1 MTEQPTPMTQSLTL
15 RVAAEVRAEVAR
27 QQLTHKWL
35 AEQLGISQPQVTK
48 RRNGVLPMDTAELD
62 RIAVAL
68 GVPVERFL
76 GTPAPLSAGA
86 A

>member
-1 MTEQPTPMTQSLTL
+1 MAEKTTSEARSLTL

-27 QQLTHKWL
+27 QRLTHSKFGEL
-35 AEQLGISQPQVTK
+35 LGLSQPQVTK
-48 RRNGVLPMDTAELD
+48 RLNGVIALDTAELD
-62 RIAVAL
+62 RIAEVL

-76 GTPAPLSAGA
+76 TAPAAAGA